1 MIIEHIEH
9 FFIQGANFVWGWP
22 LLILLLG
29 GGFFFMMYSRLL
41 PFKYLRHALEV
52 LTGKYDEVHDVGEI
66 SHFQALASHLAAT
79 IGMGNISGV
88 AVAIATGGPGAIFW
102 MWVSAIFGMSTK
114 FFTCTL
120 AVMYRGKDSNGD
132 VQGGPMYVIEEGM
145 GIKWRPL
152 AVFFCVAG
160 FFGATPIFQ
169 ANQIIAAANEIVF
182 QPVGVEASLLGNL
195 VMGLILTL
203 LTGIVIFGGI
213 QRIGFW
219 AARLVPAMVIL
230 YLSSVICILFL
241 NGSKII
247 PSLILIIEDAFAANA
262 VLGGAVGAIIL
273 AGARRAA
280 FSNEAGIGTASMMHG
295 ATKTEEPIMEG
306 LVAMFGP
313 AIDTILVCTL
323 TALCILVTGVWE
335 SSESS
340 GIALTVEAFAISLPL
355 LGSYILALCVLVFG
369 FTTIIGLSYYG
380 RKCLSFIIGARYGW
394 YFNYW
399 YVGIIIIGSVATMGA
414 VVSLIDMAYGLM
426 AFPTMLSAVIL
437 APKVMEAANI
447 YFKSVKKISYDS

>member
-1 MIIEHIEH
+1 MVIEKIEY
-9 FFIQGANFVWGWP
+9 FFIEGANFVWGLP

-52 LTGKYDEVHDVGEI
+52 LTGKYDQAHDLGEI

-102 MWVSAIFGMSTK
+102 MWVSALFGMSTK

-132 VQGGPMYVIEEGM
+132 VQGGPMYVIREGL
-145 GIKWRPL
+145 GEKWRPL
-152 AVFFCVAG
+152 AIFFCVAG

-182 QPVGVEASLLGNL
+182 QPAGIEASLFGDL
-195 VMGLILTL
+195 VMGLVLTL

-213 QRIGFW
+213 QRIGVW

-230 YLSSVICILFL
+230 YLISVGCILFL
-241 NGSKII
+241 NASKII
-247 PSLILIIEDAFAANA
+247 PSLFLIIEDAFAANA

-273 AGARRAA
+273 VGARRAA
-280 FSNEAGIGTASMMHG
+280 FSNEAGIGTAPMMHG
-295 ATKTEEPIMEG
+295 ATKTEEPIREG
-306 LVAMFGP
+306 LVAMLGP
-313 AIDTILVCTL
+313 AIDTLLVCTL
-323 TALCILVTGVWE
+323 TGLCILVTGVWE

-340 GIALTVEAFAISLPL
+340 GIALTVEAFRTSLPL
-355 LGSYILALCVLVFG
+355 VGSYILALCVLVFG
-369 FTTIIGLSYYG
+369 FTTIVGLSYYG
-380 RKCLSFIIGARYGW
+380 RKCLSFIIGAKYGW

-399 YVGIIIIGSVATMGA
+399 YVGIIIVGSVATLGA

-426 AFPTMLSAVIL
+426 AFPTMISAVIL
-437 APKVMEAANI
+437 APKVMKAANI
-447 YFKSVKKISYDS
+447 YFKKI

>member
-295 ATKTEEPIMEG
+295 ATKTEEPIREG

-380 RKCLSFIIGARYGW
+380 RKCLSFIMGARYGW

>member
-29 GGFFFMMYSRLL
+29 GGGFFMMYSRLL

-213 QRIGFW
+213 QRIGFL

-295 ATKTEEPIMEG
+295 ATKTDEPIMEG

>member
-1 MIIEHIEH
+1 MAIEQIEY
-9 FFIQGANFVWGWP
+9 ILTQGANFVWGLP

-29 GGFFFMMYSRLL
+29 GGFFFMMYSSLL

-52 LTGKYDEVHDVGEI
+52 LMGKYDQAHDAGEI

-102 MWVSAIFGMSTK
+102 MWISAIFGMSTK

-132 VQGGPMYVIEEGM
+132 LQGGPMYVISEGM
-145 GIKWRPL
+145 GEKWRPL
-152 AVFFCVAG
+152 AIFFCVAG

-169 ANQIIAAANEIVF
+169 ANQIIAAANGIVF
-182 QPVGVEASLLGNL
+182 QPVGVEASLSGDL
-195 VMGLILTL
+195 VMGLVLTL
-203 LTGIVIFGGI
+203 LTSIVIFGGI
-213 QRIGFW
+213 QRIGLW
-219 AARLVPAMVIL
+219 AARLVPAMVLI
-230 YLSSVICILFL
+230 YLISVGCILFL
-241 NGSKII
+241 NASNII
-247 PSLILIIEDAFAANA
+247 PSLTLIIEDAFAANA

-280 FSNEAGIGTASMMHG
+280 FSNEAGIGTAPMMHG
-295 ATKTEEPIMEG
+295 ATKTEEPIREG
-306 LVAMFGP
+306 LVAMLGP

-323 TALCILVTGVWE
+323 TGLCILVTGVWE
-335 SSESS
+335 SSDSS
-340 GIALTVEAFAISLPL
+340 GIALTVEAFRTSLPF
-355 LGSYILALCVLVFG
+355 LGSYILAFCVLVFG

-399 YVGIIIIGSVATMGA
+399 YVGIIIVGSVATLGA

-426 AFPTMLSAVIL
+426 AFPTMVSAVIL

-447 YFKSVKKISYDS
+447 YFKNIKN

>member
-295 ATKTEEPIMEG
+295 ATKTEEPIREG

-340 GIALTVEAFAISLPL
+340 GIALTVEAFSINLPL

-380 RKCLSFIIGARYGW
+380 RKCLSFIMGARYGW

>member
-295 ATKTEEPIMEG
+295 ATKTDEPIMEG

>member
-1 MIIEHIEH
+1 MIIEQIEH

-369 FTTIIGLSYYG
+369 FMTIIGLSYYG
-380 RKCLSFIIGARYGW
+380 RICLSFIIGARYGW

>member
-29 GGFFFMMYSRLL
+29 GGGFFMMYSRLL

-295 ATKTEEPIMEG
+295 ATKTDEPIMEG

>member
-29 GGFFFMMYSRLL
+29 GGGFFMMYSRLL

-169 ANQIIAAANEIVF
+169 ANQIIAAANEIIF

-295 ATKTEEPIMEG
+295 ATKTDEPIMEG

-426 AFPTMLSAVIL
+426 AFPTMVSAVIL